1 MLGDDPITIY
11 AMIAAAGVG
20 LFVIALA
27 GLVWSVRSGQ
37 LEDLETPA
45 LRVLFDDQVRTPS
58 PSSDR
63 QESDH
68 V

>member
-11 AMIAAAGVG
+11 ALIAAAGLG
-20 LFVIALA
+20 LFVVAIT

-45 LRVLFDDQVRTPS
+45 LRVLFDDHSSMTS
-58 PSSDR
+58 SSDR